1 MQPARGEP
9 VGFEYNPDVAKPL
22 KLALSGAGG
31 RMGRAVAAAA
41 EGDSRFALAARL
53 GRGTSAAELAAALA
67 AADVLVDFSLPAP
80 ALAFARAAA
89 RAGVP
94 VVSGTTG
101 FSPSQAAALRS
112 LARRVPVF
120 WAPNMSP
127 GMNLLFELAARAA
140 AALPGYDAAVV
151 DVHHAAK
158 KDAPSGTAK
167 RLQAALLRPGRPAPA
182 VSLRVGDVAG
192 DHVVFLAGPGE
203 RLELTHRAHS
213 RDVFAR
219 GALQA
224 AVWTAR
230 RRPGFYGMAD
240 MLA

>member
-1 MQPARGEP
+1 MYNRRMSP
-9 VGFEYNPDVAKPL
+9 VLRVAV
-22 KLALSGAGG
+22 SGPGG

-41 EGDSRFALAARL
+41 
-53 GRGTSAAELAAALA
+53 AAEPRVRLVGGVGRSSPPDALPA
-67 AADVLVDFSLPAP
+67 LLRGADVLVDFTLPAP
-80 ALAFARAAA
+80 SLAFAREAA
-89 RAGVP
+89 RARIP
-94 VVSGTTG
+94 FVSGTTG
-101 FSPSQAAALRS
+101 FSPKQAAALRA
-112 LARRVPVF
+112 LGRRIPVF
-120 WAPNMSP
+120 WSPNMSP

-151 DVHHAAK
+151 DVHHNKK

-167 RLQAALLRPGRPAPA
+167 RLQAALARPGSPAPA

-192 DHVVFLAGPGE
+192 DHTVFLAGPGE

-213 RDVFAR
+213 REVFAR

-224 AVWTAR
+224 ALWTAG

-240 MLA
+240 LLK